1 LLINIDYCF
10 GSQGEIILRLL
21 LLTFGQLV
29 RSINVIGKAGGLASD
44 CKRGDILFPTHILDE
59 NQNGEMR
66 PVDNFDVSPKDL
78 CRISHRQ
85 VHVGPVI
92 TVLGTVLQSTELL
105 LFYERLW
112 HATGMEMEASWYLR
126 AIEEATHLGLLHQ
139 GSQSRFLY
147 YVSDTPLEPS
157 SSLAS
162 AMTLAEG
169 IPPLYSITR
178 MILGKVLSKESSE
191 TKEGAMEQQKLRGA
205 VTFKVSDEMWKDLRN
220 AVHSGVIRK
229 PARRVVRSSYKACS
243 T

>member
-1 LLINIDYCF
+1 
-10 GSQGEIILRLL
+10 
-21 LLTFGQLV
+21 
-29 RSINVIGKAGGLASD
+29 
-44 CKRGDILFPTHILDE
+44 
-59 NQNGEMR
+59 MR